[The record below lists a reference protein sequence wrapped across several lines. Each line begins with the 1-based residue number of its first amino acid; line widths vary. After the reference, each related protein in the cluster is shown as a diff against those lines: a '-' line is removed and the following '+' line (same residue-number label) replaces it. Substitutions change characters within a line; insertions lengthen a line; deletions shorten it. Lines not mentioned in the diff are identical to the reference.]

1 MMLLVGVFRS
11 VNCLIQASEI
21 EVDAFHL
28 CLKQIDHDV
37 RLMRVWQ
44 EKYATFESAMFFK
57 KHDWLR
63 LRNDELQTEA
73 KKVLSSFVQIQV
85 LESEIETMAMVT
97 QFKREICNKN
107 GCSLHGVV
115 NLTYLNWC
123 CPCCIQ
129 ASHQNMHAKL
139 LAWAMAENDSSCGIV
154 MMPVFAHKKGQLWLQ
169 EKAALDLIHKGEV
182 FADQIASVN
191 FKNRVDARDD
201 RPMGYP
207 VRIVLPAIVDLKK
220 SLWRGAL
227 RTK

>member
-85 LESEIETMAMVT
+85 LESETETMAVVT
-97 QFKREICNKN
+97 QIKKR
-107 GCSLHGVV
+107 
-115 NLTYLNWC
+115 YLQQERLLAPWC
-123 CPCCIQ
+123 CE
-129 ASHQNMHAKL
+129 SHLPELVLSVLYPGITSEHAC
-139 LAWAMAENDSSCGIV
+139 ETSCLGD
-154 MMPVFAHKKGQLWLQ
+154 GRERQQLWHCNDAGLCAQ
-169 EKAALDLIHKGEV
+169 EGAALAARKGSTRS
-182 FADQIASVN
+182 DSQ
-191 FKNRVDARDD
+191 
-201 RPMGYP
+201 G
-207 VRIVLPAIVDLKK
+207 
-220 SLWRGAL
+220 
-227 RTK
+227 